1 MAGNTF
7 SLESVDVPCVDTP
20 FRKINT
26 QLPVPES
33 LPILERLR
41 KAECKSM
48 QGQPPV
54 VWHKA
59 QGVQIEDRWGNMWLD
74 FSSGVLVTNAGHGRT
89 KMLEAIRKAA
99 EKPLLHNY
107 CFPTEERAALT
118 EKLVE
123 LAPDSLNKVFLLTTG
138 AETTECAFKLARTH
152 GQTISD
158 SKTAFVTFGNSFHGR
173 TMGSQSIGGI
183 PALKSWI
190 PQQDSGIVVVPYPG
204 DFRHPSE
211 SFEVFE
217 KALAESGVSPSE
229 VCGVISET
237 YQGQGANLM
246 PVNYAKEL
254 RQWCT
259 ANQALLI
266 WDEVQ
271 AGFGRTG
278 TMWGF
283 EHYEEAV
290 PDIMCLGKGV
300 SGGMPLSAVVG
311 REEILDLY
319 GPGEM
324 TSTHTGNPVCCAAAL
339 ASIEIILEDDLVTRS
354 RDLGEI
360 LLAESRRIGD
370 RFDEVGHV
378 NGIGLVSAI
387 QLVEPGTTHPNHP
400 LAHRIVEI
408 CFHRGL
414 LMFAPV
420 GVGGGAL
427 KISPPLC
434 VHEEQLHDGL
444 SVIEG
449 AIEEAVKGN

>member
-7 SLESVDVPCVDTP
+7 SLVPVDVPRVDTP

-26 QLPVPES
+26 PLPVPAS
-33 LPILERLR
+33 LPVLERIR
-41 KAECKSM
+41 KVECRSM

-54 VWHKA
+54 IWHKA
-59 QGVQIEDRWGNMWLD
+59 QGVQVEDRWGNMWLD

-89 KMLEAIRKAA
+89 KMLEALRHAA
-99 EKPLLHNY
+99 DKPLLHNY
-107 CFPTEERAALT
+107 CFPTEERASLA
-118 EKLVE
+118 EKIVE

-138 AETTECAFKLARTH
+138 AETTECAFKLARTY
-152 GQTISD
+152 GQTISS

-190 PQQDSGIVVVPYPG
+190 PWRDPSIVVVPFPG

-211 SFEVFE
+211 SFDVFE
-217 KALAESGVSPSE
+217 KVLSDSGVSPSD

-246 PVNYAKEL
+246 PVDYAKRL

-283 EHYEEAV
+283 EHYENAV

-300 SGGMPLSAVVG
+300 SGGMPLSAVVA
-311 REEILDLY
+311 REEIVDLY

-324 TSTHTGNPVCCAAAL
+324 TSTHTGNPVCCAVAL
-339 ASIEIILEDDLVTRS
+339 ASIEIILEENLVGRART
-354 RDLGEI
+354 LGKI
-360 LLAESRRIGD
+360 LQAEARRMGD
-370 RFDEVGHV
+370 QFDEVGHV
-378 NGIGLVSAI
+378 NGVGLVSAL
-387 QLVEPGTTHPNHP
+387 QLVEPGTTNPNHP
-400 LAHRIVEI
+400 LAHRVVEL
-408 CFHRGL
+408 CYQRGL

-427 KISPPLC
+427 KINPPLC
-434 VHEEQLHDGL
+434 IHEDQLRDGL

-449 AIEEAVKGN
+449 AIKEAVAES